1 MGNPIIYQ
9 ELFPGKWKKVILQRG
24 AGSSTKTD
32 PYLYTPGN
40 EKLRSGVELFNF
52 IVKHPE
58 YWQDFDATKVNVDR
72 CTDGTNLTRQ
82 TRKLVTFLDLVN
94 SGKTVEE
101 ASQLADSIRPPK
113 PKKAKERKNSKK
125 RLLKRCCDKTYQD

>member
-1 MGNPIIYQ
+1 MAETCVERTISLSPFTVATLLFLSELSTQKKMRNPIIYQ

-32 PYLYTPGN
+32 PYVYTPGN

-58 YWQDFDATKVNVDR
+58 YWQDFDATKVNVDK

-101 ASQLADSIRPPK
+101 ASP
-113 PKKAKERKNSKK
+113 
-125 RLLKRCCDKTYQD
+125 